1 MSARRDPVSGLVAVG
16 AGLLVALSLPPWG
29 WWPLAP
35 IGIAVLDRLLA
46 NRSRKSRFTRA
57 WLFGMGWLPLG
68 MWWMWFLTPPG
79 WIIASIC
86 YSAYYGVACAVA
98 PGGKWRRLGL
108 PAALTVAEA
117 IRWCFP
123 FGGVPLA
130 SLAISQVSGPLA
142 PVVRVGG
149 SLLLTWVTLMVGM
162 ALSALSERRSE
173 VSSICPLDVFASSLS
188 G

>member
-1 MSARRDPVSGLVAVG
+1 MARCRDPVAGALAVG

-35 IGIAVLDRLLA
+35 IGIAILDRLLA
-46 NRSRKSRFTRA
+46 QRSRKSRFTRG

-68 MWWMWFLTPPG
+68 MCWMWFLTPPG
-79 WIIASIC
+79 WIIASVC
-86 YSAYYGVACAVA
+86 YSSYYGLACLVA

-130 SLAISQVSGPLA
+130 
-142 PVVRVGG
+142 
-149 SLLLTWVTLMVGM
+149 
-162 ALSALSERRSE
+162 
-173 VSSICPLDVFASSLS
+173 
-188 G
+188 